1 MLPKKDGFSVLRALR
16 QEGKT
21 VPVLMLSARSEL
33 SDRVEGLDCGADY
46 YLTKPFEP
54 KELLACV
61 RMLTRRQPEQRASNV
76 LEYGDLRLEPDTFE
90 LACGERSVRLSRK
103 EFDMMELL
111 LRSREM
117 VLTKESLIV
126 KLWGYESDAEDNNVE
141 VYISFLRK
149 KLEHLRSRVKI
160 RTIRMVGYRLE
171 TQEADNRFSTKFS
184 TFSTYFS
191 TRGGACH
198 DTEAAMAVRG
208 ACAWRWWL
216 TGAGGGVRRRL
227 SRGPAE
233 YRGPQPAG
241 AHAGYPRGRGRGSA
255 ARRIGGDRR
264 GPAAAA
270 LFHSEYL
277 GRHGLYH
284 RRHLCQSGGYRRA
297 AGHSQPVSGP
307 GNQTEGTVER
317 LSPPLSACE
326 DNGLYRKL
334 AFVDMSMEQAMLAR
348 VIRSYLVIAAGGA
361 CWCCWASPR
370 RRPAGSPGRWSGLGG
385 SSGSSFPTPPTS

>member
-1 MLPKKDGFSVLRALR
+1 MRVLIVEDEIRLAETLRDLLDTEHYAADVCHDGESGLDNALSDIYDLVILDVMLPKKDGFSVLRALR

-90 LACGERSVRLSRK
+90 LACRERSVRLSRK

-171 TQEADNRFSTKFS
+171 QEA
-184 TFSTYFS
+184 
-191 TRGGACH
+191 
-198 DTEAAMAVRG
+198 
-208 ACAWRWWL
+208 
-216 TGAGGGVRRRL
+216 
-227 SRGPAE
+227 
-233 YRGPQPAG
+233 
-241 AHAGYPRGRGRGSA
+241 
-255 ARRIGGDRR
+255 
-264 GPAAAA
+264 
-270 LFHSEYL
+270 
-277 GRHGLYH
+277 
-284 RRHLCQSGGYRRA
+284 
-297 AGHSQPVSGP
+297 
-307 GNQTEGTVER
+307 
-317 LSPPLSACE
+317 
-326 DNGLYRKL
+326 
-334 AFVDMSMEQAMLAR
+334 
-348 VIRSYLVIAAGGA
+348 
-361 CWCCWASPR
+361 
-370 RRPAGSPGRWSGLGG
+370 
-385 SSGSSFPTPPTS
+385 

>member
-1 MLPKKDGFSVLRALR
+1 MRVLIVEDEVRLAETLRDLLDTEHYAADVCHDGESGLDNALSDIYDLVILDVMLPKKDGFSVLRALR
-16 QEGKT
+16 QEGKK
-21 VPVLMLSARSEL
+21 EL

-171 TQEADNRFSTKFS
+171 QEA
-184 TFSTYFS
+184 
-191 TRGGACH
+191 
-198 DTEAAMAVRG
+198 
-208 ACAWRWWL
+208 
-216 TGAGGGVRRRL
+216 
-227 SRGPAE
+227 
-233 YRGPQPAG
+233 
-241 AHAGYPRGRGRGSA
+241 
-255 ARRIGGDRR
+255 
-264 GPAAAA
+264 
-270 LFHSEYL
+270 
-277 GRHGLYH
+277 
-284 RRHLCQSGGYRRA
+284 
-297 AGHSQPVSGP
+297 
-307 GNQTEGTVER
+307 
-317 LSPPLSACE
+317 
-326 DNGLYRKL
+326 
-334 AFVDMSMEQAMLAR
+334 
-348 VIRSYLVIAAGGA
+348 
-361 CWCCWASPR
+361 
-370 RRPAGSPGRWSGLGG
+370 
-385 SSGSSFPTPPTS
+385 

>member
-1 MLPKKDGFSVLRALR
+1 MRVLIVEDEVRLAETLRDLLDTEHYAADVCHDGESGLDNALSDIYDLVILDVMLPKKDGFSVLRALR

-61 RMLTRRQPEQRASNV
+61 RMLTRRQPEQRVSNV

-160 RTIRMVGYRLE
+160 PTIRMVGYRLE
-171 TQEADNRFSTKFS
+171 QEA
-184 TFSTYFS
+184 
-191 TRGGACH
+191 
-198 DTEAAMAVRG
+198 
-208 ACAWRWWL
+208 
-216 TGAGGGVRRRL
+216 
-227 SRGPAE
+227 
-233 YRGPQPAG
+233 
-241 AHAGYPRGRGRGSA
+241 
-255 ARRIGGDRR
+255 
-264 GPAAAA
+264 
-270 LFHSEYL
+270 
-277 GRHGLYH
+277 
-284 RRHLCQSGGYRRA
+284 
-297 AGHSQPVSGP
+297 
-307 GNQTEGTVER
+307 
-317 LSPPLSACE
+317 
-326 DNGLYRKL
+326 
-334 AFVDMSMEQAMLAR
+334 
-348 VIRSYLVIAAGGA
+348 
-361 CWCCWASPR
+361 
-370 RRPAGSPGRWSGLGG
+370 
-385 SSGSSFPTPPTS
+385 